1 MKAGIKLGF
10 AALGLMFAGWAWAGP
25 VNVNT
30 ADAKTLEKELVGV
43 GPKLAAAIVEERKNG
58 LFKNAE
64 DLDKRVKGIGTK
76 LIEKNK
82 DKLVFSDKP

>member
-1 MKAGIKLGF
+1 MKAGIKLGCV
-10 AALGLMFAGWAWAGP
+10 ALGMLFCGWAWAGP

-58 LFKNAE
+58 LFKNAD
-64 DLDKRVKGIGTK
+64 DLDKRVKGVGTK